1 MIFKDKQS
9 YDKGIKRLIF
19 LESLE
24 ARDILSQAEMLELA
38 NLRVAEEMYNDE
50 QAMKKQQENDQ
61 ISMSMG
67 YL

>member
-9 YDKGIKRLIF
+9 YDRGIKRLIF

-50 QAMKKQQENDQ
+50 QAVKKQQENDQ

>member
-9 YDKGIKRLIF
+9 YDRGIKRLIF

-24 ARDILSQAEMLELA
+24 ARDILSQAEMFELA

-50 QAMKKQQENDQ
+50 QAVKKQQENDQ